1 MDKQILDDFTNSLRS
16 SYEPYYLGFAMHPEE
31 GREAKINDEL
41 VKIREDLLKIDETL
55 ITTGVQVYTL
65 MTNTILRLNNIH
77 DNIMLEKERY
87 QDMQMLCNKYTDYDK
102 VKSLTKEDFN
112 GGFVYENGDFAPE
125 RSSTK
130 EIALEIVDVFGN
142 GYEGNKYVYKDYMY
156 TNTVLDTSLRKNVT
170 DDKITSY
177 YEYSRITVSNVEDA
191 EIPDFNKDNKE
202 ATCTITFRSA
212 EPINEID
219 IITDDST
226 ILITNIAYSIN
237 GIDYIDMNIP
247 YISINNKLD
256 SYENFGYIYGS
267 GRISFPYS
275 IQLFKVTFQ
284 STGYKND
291 VIAYEKVLLPIANN
305 EVDLDFEG
313 TGMGS
318 LLRNDIIWMD
328 SFGESSISEST
339 TNKESI
345 SNENIIGTSKDYWS
359 DEVNFDI
366 DELTEEVTTV
376 VKSAQR
382 HVIKLNQVKAYM
394 YNYVNKSKLE
404 TKELLNQDVYSVALF
419 ANVYI
424 PQGLSD
430 DAVKFILTVNGTDY
444 NVVPINSHMNGIKI
458 IRFSTGNANDIYT
471 KRIGEK
477 IKSAKLSIIFNN
489 ESKIVPRVNNIK
501 VLFGGEL

>member
-41 VKIREDLLKIDETL
+41 IKIKEDLLKIDETL

-112 GGFVYENGDFAPE
+112 GGFVYENSDFAPE

-291 VIAYEKVLLPIANN
+291 VIAYEKVLLPVANN
-305 EVDLDFEG
+305 EADLDFEG
-313 TGMGS
+313 DGMG
-318 LLRNDIIWMD
+318 IAIP
-328 SFGESSISEST
+328 
-339 TNKESI
+339 
-345 SNENIIGTSKDYWS
+345 ENYWS
-359 DEVNFDI
+359 DDINFDI
-366 DELTEEVTTV
+366 NEFTEEVTTV

-382 HVIKLNQVKAYM
+382 HVVKLNQVKAYM

>member
-191 EIPDFNKDNKE
+191 DIPDFNKDNKE

-219 IITDDST
+219 INTDDST

-305 EVDLDFEG
+305 EADLDFEG
-313 TGMGS
+313 DGMGVA
-318 LLRNDIIWMD
+318 IP
-328 SFGESSISEST
+328 
-339 TNKESI
+339 
-345 SNENIIGTSKDYWS
+345 ENYWS
-359 DEVNFDI
+359 DDINFDI
-366 DELTEEVTTV
+366 NEFTEEVTTV

-394 YNYVNKSKLE
+394 YNYINKSKLE

-444 NVVPINSHMNGIKI
+444 NVVPIKD
-458 IRFSTGNANDIYT
+458 R
-471 KRIGEK
+471 
-477 IKSAKLSIIFNN
+477 KS
-489 ESKIVPRVNNIK
+489 VV
-501 VLFGGEL
+501 

>member
-41 VKIREDLLKIDETL
+41 IKIREDLLKIDETL

-219 IITDDST
+219 ITTDDST

-256 SYENFGYIYGS
+256 SYDNFGYIYGS

-291 VIAYEKVLLPIANN
+291 VIAYEKVLLPVANN
-305 EVDLDFEG
+305 EADLDFEG
-313 TGMGS
+313 DGMG
-318 LLRNDIIWMD
+318 IAIP
-328 SFGESSISEST
+328 
-339 TNKESI
+339 
-345 SNENIIGTSKDYWS
+345 ENYWS
-359 DEVNFDI
+359 DDINFDI
-366 DELTEEVTTV
+366 NEFTEEVTTV

>member
-31 GREAKINDEL
+31 GREAKINDEFI
-41 VKIREDLLKIDETL
+41 KIREDLLKIDETL

-291 VIAYEKVLLPIANN
+291 VIAYEKVLLPVANN
-305 EVDLDFEG
+305 EADLDFEG
-313 TGMGS
+313 DGMGVA
-318 LLRNDIIWMD
+318 IP
-328 SFGESSISEST
+328 
-339 TNKESI
+339 
-345 SNENIIGTSKDYWS
+345 ENYWS
-359 DEVNFDI
+359 DDINFDI
-366 DELTEEVTTV
+366 NEFTEEVTTV

>member
-41 VKIREDLLKIDETL
+41 IKIREDLLKIDETL

-219 IITDDST
+219 ITTDDST

-291 VIAYEKVLLPIANN
+291 TIAYEKVLLPVANN
-305 EVDLDFEG
+305 EADLDFEG
-313 TGMGS
+313 DGMGVA
-318 LLRNDIIWMD
+318 IP
-328 SFGESSISEST
+328 
-339 TNKESI
+339 
-345 SNENIIGTSKDYWS
+345 ENYWS
-359 DEVNFDI
+359 DDINFNI
-366 DELTEEVTTV
+366 DEFTEEVTTV
-376 VKSAQR
+376 IKSAQR

-458 IRFSTGNANDIYT
+458 IRFSTGNANDIYI

>member
-41 VKIREDLLKIDETL
+41 IKIREDLLKIDETL

-102 VKSLTKEDFN
+102 IKSLTKEDFN

-291 VIAYEKVLLPIANN
+291 VIAYEKVLLPVANN
-305 EVDLDFEG
+305 EADLDFEG
-313 TGMGS
+313 DGMG
-318 LLRNDIIWMD
+318 IAIP
-328 SFGESSISEST
+328 
-339 TNKESI
+339 
-345 SNENIIGTSKDYWS
+345 ENYWS
-359 DEVNFDI
+359 DDINFNI
-366 DELTEEVTTV
+366 NEFTEEVTTV

>member
-31 GREAKINDEL
+31 GREAKINDEFI
-41 VKIREDLLKIDETL
+41 KIREDLLKIDETL

-305 EVDLDFEG
+305 EADLDFEG
-313 TGMGS
+313 DGMGVA
-318 LLRNDIIWMD
+318 IP
-328 SFGESSISEST
+328 
-339 TNKESI
+339 
-345 SNENIIGTSKDYWS
+345 ENYWS
-359 DEVNFDI
+359 DDINFDI
-366 DELTEEVTTV
+366 NEFTEEVTTV

>member
-41 VKIREDLLKIDETL
+41 IKIREDLLKIDETL

-219 IITDDST
+219 IMTDDST

-291 VIAYEKVLLPIANN
+291 TIAYEKVLLPVANN
-305 EVDLDFEG
+305 EADLDFEG
-313 TGMGS
+313 TGMGVA
-318 LLRNDIIWMD
+318 IPE
-328 SFGESSISEST
+328 GSIAIPE
-339 TNKESI
+339 NSI
-345 SNENIIGTSKDYWS
+345 TIPEGSITIPENSIAIPKNYWS
-359 DEVNFDI
+359 DDINFNI
-366 DELTEEVTTV
+366 DEFTEEVTTV

-430 DAVKFILTVNGTDY
+430 DAVKFTLTVNGTDY
-444 NVVPINSHMNGIKI
+444 NIVPINSHMNGIKI

-477 IKSAKLSIIFNN
+477 IKSVKLSIIFNN